1 MKAEGPLSGQVVL
14 VTGGSRG
21 IGAEVARRF
30 GAAGCKVAVVYR
42 SGADAAEAVVRDIAA
57 AGGEGLA
64 VAADIANSDEVK
76 AAVDK
81 VAAKFGRID
90 VVVNCAGIAEYRP
103 FEKTDLDLFR
113 RTFETNVYGTI
124 AVIQAALPHMPAPG
138 GRVINFS
145 SALAR
150 RPIPTTAIYSA
161 SKGAIDTL
169 SHALARELGPRGI
182 TVNTIAPGVIET
194 EMTTKILEERGPAIK
209 AMTPLGRIGQP
220 GDIAGVALFLA
231 SPDAAWLTGRT
242 FIVDGGVTTL

>member
-30 GAAGCKVAVVYR
+30 GAAGCKVVVVYR
-42 SGADAAEAVVRDIAA
+42 SGADAAEAVVRDIVT
-57 AGGEGLA
+57 AGGDGLA
-64 VAADIANSDEVK
+64 VAADIANADEVK
-76 AAVDK
+76 AAVDNI
-81 VAAKFGRID
+81 AGKFGRID

-150 RPIPTTAIYSA
+150 RPIPTTTIYSA

>member
-1 MKAEGPLSGQVVL
+1 MKNDSPLSGQVVL

-42 SGADAAEAVVRDIAA
+42 SGTEAAEAVVRDIAA

-64 VAADIANSDEVK
+64 VAADIANPDAAK
-76 AAVDK
+76 AAVDS

-113 RTFETNVYGTI
+113 RTFETNVFGTI
-124 AVIQAALPHMPAPG
+124 AVIQAALPHMTAPG
-138 GRVINFS
+138 GRIINFS
-145 SALAR
+145 SALAK

-231 SPDAAWLTGRT
+231 SPDAGWLTGRT
-242 FIVDGGVTTL
+242 FIVDGGATTL

>member
-1 MKAEGPLSGQVVL
+1 MKNDSPLSGQVVL
-14 VTGGSRG
+14 VTGASRG

-42 SGADAAEAVVRDIAA
+42 SGTEAAEAVVRDIAA

-64 VAADIANSDEVK
+64 VAADIANPDAAK
-76 AAVDK
+76 AAVDS

-113 RTFETNVYGTI
+113 RTFETNVFGTI
-124 AVIQAALPHMPAPG
+124 AVIQAALPHMTAPG
-138 GRVINFS
+138 GRIINFS
-145 SALAR
+145 SALAK

-231 SPDAAWLTGRT
+231 SPDAGWLTGRT
-242 FIVDGGVTTL
+242 FIVDGGATTL